1 VPTGDTNRNTWFA
14 GSPES
19 LVGDLVRD
27 GVTGVAGY
35 VTEPLLNATV
45 RPQILFPAYL
55 AGFNLVEAYYLALP
69 HLGWQAV
76 VIGDPLC
83 SPFARK
89 ALSRSEIEDGLDD
102 VTMMPALFAKRRL
115 TIEMAR
121 SGDTPEKAVALTL
134 RATAIALTGDAN
146 AARATLDE
154 ALAIA
159 PRYVPALT
167 LAANYDEQAGR
178 YAPANERYRRILEV
192 QPNNAVALNNL
203 AYSLAVNM
211 KMPTEALPLAR
222 RAVAQAPTNVAL
234 LDTLGWIQHL
244 VGDDAS
250 AVTVMAQVAR
260 ANLPVA
266 SIRLHTAIVFAAQGV
281 RAVAENELAA
291 AVKLNPELE
300 KTDEVKQLR
309 AKLAAPAAPTPARP

>member
-1 VPTGDTNRNTWFA
+1 MGFVPGAIAGTFVGTGARTFQPPPETWVPTGDTNRNTWFA

-35 VTEPLLNATV
+35 VAEPLLNATV

-89 ALSRSEIEDGLDD
+89 ALSRSDIEDGLDD

-134 RATAIALTGDAN
+134 RATTVAMTGDVS
-146 AARATLDE
+146 ATRTALDE

-159 PRYVPALT
+159 PRYVPALM
-167 LAANYDEQAGR
+167 LRANYDEHAGR
-178 YAPANERYRRILEV
+178 HATGHERYKLILEV
-192 QPNNAVALNNL
+192 QPNHAFALNNL
-203 AYSLAVNM
+203 AYGLAVHM
-211 KMPTEALPLAR
+211 KMPMEGLPLAR
-222 RAVAQAPTNVAL
+222 RAVAQAPTNLA
-234 LDTLGWIQHL
+234 DTR
-244 VGDDAS
+244 DARMDS
-250 AVTVMAQVAR
+250 ASGR
-260 ANLPVA
+260 
-266 SIRLHTAIVFAAQGV
+266 
-281 RAVAENELAA
+281 
-291 AVKLNPELE
+291 
-300 KTDEVKQLR
+300 
-309 AKLAAPAAPTPARP
+309 